1 VSEAPSV
8 RQRKMLSHSVDP
20 RRRLHPAQSQPGRS
34 SPSRT
39 QLPTLKLDAIS
50 IALASLFVVGLVGL
64 GLGIWLIFALPRQGQ
79 VAGQQAPGTASSL
92 RTVDA
97 EQTREAQG
105 AEISRLREELGSTR
119 QELATVTAARAVAT
133 TMPAQP
139 ANATVLDRP
148 PLAIILDAPV
158 YKQAHS
164 LSCESSAAAMAMNYF
179 GVGIGEETILAA
191 LPRHD
196 NPHHGFRGDVDGP
209 YGGTIDYGVYAEP
222 MRQVLVRWGL
232 QADHLAGGIDEIS
245 AHIRQGKVVIAWIT
259 YDLQVQSPRQVTT
272 SDGQIVTLVPYE
284 HAVLITGYNRN
295 GLWVNDPFSGTQTF
309 YPESDFSRS
318 FAYLGNM
325 ALVIGPPA
333 GP

>member
-1 VSEAPSV
+1 MSKAPSV

-20 RRRLHPAQSQPGRS
+20 RRRPHPVQSQPGRS

-39 QLPTLKLDAIS
+39 PLPTLKVDAIS
-50 IALASLFVVGLVGL
+50 IAFASLLVVGLVGL
-64 GLGIWLIFALPRQGQ
+64 GLGIWLIYTLPRQGEA
-79 VAGQQAPGTASSL
+79 AGQQAPDTASSL
-92 RTVDA
+92 
-97 EQTREAQG
+97 REAQG
-105 AEISRLREELGSTR
+105 AEISRLRDELGSAR
-119 QELATVTAARAVAT
+119 RELATVAAARAVAT
-133 TMPAQP
+133 AMAAQP
-139 ANATVLDRP
+139 ASSTNLSRP
-148 PLAIILDAPV
+148 PLALILDAPV

-164 LSCESSAAAMAMNYF
+164 LSCESSAAAMAANYF
-179 GVGIGEETILAA
+179 GTGISEEAILAA

-232 QADHLAGGIDEIS
+232 QADHLNGGIDEIR

-259 YDLQVQSPRQVTT
+259 YNLQVQSPRQVTT
-272 SDGQIVTLVPYE
+272 SDRQVVTLVPYE

-309 YPESDFSRS
+309 YPEPDFSRS
-318 FAYLGNM
+318 FAYLDNM
-325 ALVIGPPA
+325 ALVIGPPT